1 LAILSQEPSR
11 EARKMPKEA
20 RKTESRGKANKKEE
34 KKKEKAANIKWTSK
48 YGTYGISY
56 VSKH

>member
-1 LAILSQEPSR
+1 
-11 EARKMPKEA
+11 MPKEA